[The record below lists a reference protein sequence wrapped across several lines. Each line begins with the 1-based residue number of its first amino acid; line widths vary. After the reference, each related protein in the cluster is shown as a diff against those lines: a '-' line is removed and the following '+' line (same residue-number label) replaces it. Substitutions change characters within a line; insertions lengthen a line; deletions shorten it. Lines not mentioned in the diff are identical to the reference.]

1 MNAQQLKE
9 SIEGT
14 SPRKRVE
21 LEKLFLFVT
30 LAGEFRPGYE
40 VYARNASTYNEYFDA
55 LFADD
60 AMKDTDV
67 WAAWAKLA
75 HRKWVDRFESK
86 VAIPNMRLKTQGIPV
101 EFGSGI
107 FIAPLGS
114 KDTVA
119 DFYVF
124 PSKGFNT
131 RAADFVTSIGGT
143 FRCAGL
149 EFTGIYG
156 VYKFHNTVIF
166 EEWEVEK
173 DPVPFEEDGCCR

>member
-1 MNAQQLKE
+1 MNATQLKE
-9 SIEGT
+9 SIQAAST
-14 SPRKRVE
+14 RKRAE

-30 LAGEFRPGYE
+30 CAGQFRPGYE
-40 VYARNASTYNEYFDA
+40 VYAKDVSSYNEYFDA

-60 AMKDTDV
+60 AMRDTDV

-75 HRKWVDRFESK
+75 HRSWVERFEPK
-86 VAIPNMRLKTQGIPV
+86 TAIRNMRLKTQGIPV

-143 FRCAGL
+143 FKCAGY
-149 EFTGIYG
+149 EFVGIYG
-156 VYKFHNTVIF
+156 VYKSHNAVIF
-166 EEWEVEK
+166 EEWEVER
-173 DPVPFEEDGCCR
+173 DPVPFEDAGCCI

>member
-1 MNAQQLKE
+1 MNASELKQ
-9 SIEGT
+9 SIQGA
-14 SPRKRVE
+14 SPRKRAE

-30 LAGEFRPGYE
+30 AGGEFRPGYE
-40 VYARNASTYNEYFDA
+40 VYGQGASTYNQYFDA

-60 AMKDTDV
+60 SKKDSDV
-67 WAAWAKLA
+67 WAAWAQLA
-75 HRKWVDRFESK
+75 HRKWVDRFEPK
-86 VAIPNMRLKTQGIPV
+86 IAIPNIRLKTQGIPV

-119 DFYVF
+119 DFYLF
-124 PSKGFNT
+124 PSNGFNT

-143 FRCAGL
+143 FKCVGY
-149 EFTGIYG
+149 EFVGIYG

-166 EEWEVEK
+166 EEWEAEK
-173 DPVPFEEDGCCR
+173 DPVPFEDGGCC

>member
-1 MNAQQLKE
+1 MNASELKE
-9 SIEGT
+9 SIQ
-14 SPRKRVE
+14 SAPLRKRAS

-30 LAGEFRPGYE
+30 LGDEFRPGME
-40 VYARNASTYNEYFDA
+40 VYAKDATTYSQYFDA

-67 WAAWAKLA
+67 WAAWARLA
-75 HRKWVDRFESK
+75 HRKWVDRFEPK
-86 VAIPNMRLKTQGIPV
+86 LCIQNMRLKSAGIPV

-124 PSKGFNT
+124 ANKGFNSN
-131 RAADFVTSIGGT
+131 AAEFVTSIGGS
-143 FRCAGL
+143 FKCAGH
-149 EFTGIYG
+149 EFLGIYG

-166 EEWEVEK
+166 EEWEAEK
-173 DPVPFEEDGCCR
+173 DPTPFEDIDG